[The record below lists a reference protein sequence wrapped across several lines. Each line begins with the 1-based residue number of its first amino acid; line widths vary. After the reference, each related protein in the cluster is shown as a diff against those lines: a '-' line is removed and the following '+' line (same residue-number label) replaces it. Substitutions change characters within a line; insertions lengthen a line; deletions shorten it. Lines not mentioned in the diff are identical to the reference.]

1 MTDTKDRP
9 NTEERYSNATHATN
23 LVVVAEKGGAGDVL
37 IAAGMSKSRLGAAL
51 MRLASEWDGAE
62 KPKPLSAVAINLL
75 AQERARTGGRQKPS
89 QQDHREVSA
98 QAAEWLLHEQKI
110 LMGKL
115 KTLRDVRE
123 PLRLRAEDGNMGHPL
138 EKAMAALMWWLD
150 SMCHACHGRK
160 WETIADTPVLS
171 DRACP
176 VCRASGERRKPHGFE
191 TMALLGYID
200 DCVYAARDSMTR
212 KLRQFPHHTDERRGV
227 AAVAKTRS
235 AA

>member
-1 MTDTKDRP
+1 M
-9 NTEERYSNATHATN
+9 
-23 LVVVAEKGGAGDVL
+23 
-37 IAAGMSKSRLGAAL
+37 
-51 MRLASEWDGAE
+51 
-62 KPKPLSAVAINLL
+62 L
-75 AQERARTGGRQKPS
+75 AQEIARTNGRQKPGTS
-89 QQDHREVSA
+89 DHREAS
-98 QAAEWLLHEQKI
+98 QKAAAWLLHEQKI

-115 KTLRDVRE
+115 KTLGDVRE
-123 PLRLRAEDGNMGHPL
+123 PLRLRAESGNMADPL
-138 EKAMAALMWWLD
+138 GKAMAALMWWLD

-191 TMALLGYID
+191 TMALVGYID

-212 KLRQFPHHTDERRGV
+212 KLRQFPHHTDGRHGV
-227 AAVAKTRS
+227 AAVAKNSS